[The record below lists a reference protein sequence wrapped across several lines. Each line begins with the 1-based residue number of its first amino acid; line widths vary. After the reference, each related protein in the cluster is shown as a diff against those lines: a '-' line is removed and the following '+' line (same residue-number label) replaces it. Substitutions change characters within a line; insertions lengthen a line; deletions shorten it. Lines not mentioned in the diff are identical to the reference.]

1 VLVSCADAT
10 IRAIDAQGKVS
21 VFAGTGTAGYS
32 DGPTSTA
39 QLGAFDISWPKA
51 RGSVSGGAL
60 AWDGTDTLYVAD
72 AANQRVRTVGHG
84 QISSFL
90 SGVVVEGVA
99 VSKGKIYVLRDGA
112 KVERYA
118 TTGALESGFTFPAGT
133 VILNGGIAV
142 DGLGVVYIDDPRN
155 QRVWKVDF
163 GVPTP
168 AAQVF
173 AGTANQVALL
183 PGPLPAAL
191 YWPVGL
197 AVAPDGAP
205 NAGALFIADAAE
217 NSIAIARP

>member
-1 VLVSCADAT
+1 
-10 IRAIDAQGKVS
+10 
-21 VFAGTGTAGYS
+21 
-32 DGPTSTA
+32 
-39 QLGAFDISWPKA
+39 LGAFDISWPKA

-60 AWDGTDTLYVAD
+60 AWDGIDTLYVAD
-72 AANQRVRTVGHG
+72 TANQRVRSVSHG
-84 QISSFL
+84 QVSSFL

-99 VSKGKIYVLRDGA
+99 VSKGKIYVFRDGA

-118 TTGALESGFTFPAGT
+118 TTGALESSFMFPAGT

-142 DGLGVVYIDDPRN
+142 DGLSVVYIDDPRN

-205 NAGALFIADAAE
+205 NAGVLFIADAAE
-217 NSIAIARP
+217 KSIAMARP